1 MKVIVMGA
9 GKVGYYLTQ
18 TLLEHG
24 HEPVVI
30 ETSKVFCHRAANDL
44 GVKVIWGDGS
54 TIDTL
59 AAAGIED
66 AGAFVSVT
74 GSDEANLVA
83 CQLARRIF
91 NVPKTVSRVNN
102 PKNLSVMKR
111 LGVDIPISSTD
122 SLARMIEREV
132 DINSI
137 KQLIT
142 LNRGTATISEIVL
155 PEDCPLEGKAI
166 SEVRLPEECVII
178 SITRKGDLIIPRG
191 RTVLRAGD
199 VLLVLVSNEES
210 HQLAKVL
217 GVQK

>member
-1 MKVIVMGA
+1 MKVIIMGA

-24 HEPVVI
+24 HEPVVV
-30 ETSKVFCHRAANDL
+30 ETNKVFCRRAANDL

-59 AAAGIED
+59 DAAGIRE

-137 KQLIT
+137 KQLLT
-142 LNRGTATISEIVL
+142 LNRGTATISEIIL
-155 PEDCPLEGKAI
+155 PADCPLDGKAI
-166 SEVRLPEECVII
+166 SEIRLPEECVII

-191 RTVLRAGD
+191 RTVLHAGD
-199 VLLVLVSNEES
+199 ALLVLVSNEES